1 MHKYNSFLS
10 CDKNGGCTYI
20 PDDDGVVVL
29 PAEGSEVFFVT
40 GERET
45 LDQDL
50 VQFEAL
56 HDLKSIEVPDDDVGL
71 QLQKVVRVSGCDL
84 NLSAVCGLT

>member
-10 CDKNGGCTYI
+10 CEKNGGCTYI
-20 PDDDGVVVL
+20 PDDDGVIVL
-29 PAEGSEVFFVT
+29 AAEGSEVLFVA

-45 LDQDL
+45 LDQNL

-56 HDLKSIEVPDDDVGL
+56 HDLKSIEVPDDYVGL

-84 NLSAVCGLT
+84 NLSASFGLS

>member
-1 MHKYNSFLS
+1 LHKYNSFLS
-10 CDKNGGCTYI
+10 CEKNGGCTYI
-20 PDDDGVVVL
+20 PDDDGVIVL
-29 PAEGSEVFFVT
+29 AAEGSEVLFVT

-84 NLSAVCGLT
+84 NLSASFGLS

>member
-10 CDKNGGCTYI
+10 CEKNGGCTYI
-20 PDDDGVVVL
+20 PDDDCVIVL
-29 PAEGSEVFFVT
+29 ATEGSEVLFVA
-40 GERET
+40 GERKT

-84 NLSAVCGLT
+84 NLSASFGLS

>member
-1 MHKYNSFLS
+1 LHKYNSFLS
-10 CDKNGGCTYI
+10 CEKNGGCTYI
-20 PDDDGVVVL
+20 PDDDGVIVL
-29 PAEGSEVFFVT
+29 AAEGSEVLFVA

-45 LDQDL
+45 LDQNL

-84 NLSAVCGLT
+84 NLSASFGLS

>member
-10 CDKNGGCTYI
+10 CDKNGGRTYI
-20 PDDDGVVVL
+20 PDDDAVVVL
-29 PAEGSEVFFVT
+29 ATERSEVLFVA

-71 QLQKVVRVSGCDL
+71 QLQNVVSDL
-84 NLSAVCGLT
+84 NLSASSAFVNNRF